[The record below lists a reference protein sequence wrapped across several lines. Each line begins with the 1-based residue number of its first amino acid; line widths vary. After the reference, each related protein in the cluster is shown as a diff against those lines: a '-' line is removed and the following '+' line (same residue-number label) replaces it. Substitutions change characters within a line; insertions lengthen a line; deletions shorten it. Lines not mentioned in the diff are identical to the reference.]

1 MGTIRVL
8 KSAEALVLE
17 AGDQLLFRE
26 ERSVGGPLSSGLDGR
41 SC

>member
-1 MGTIRVL
+1 MGMIRAL

-41 SC
+41 SF